1 MVGIDKSDYYVL
13 SHWPIDKTS
22 QQGEILGSLREGGP
36 LCTGNN
42 VNNMNNNRTHET
54 TKLLILLLMPG
65 NNEVR
70 AAHPT
75 TMEKL
80 GLK

>member
-1 MVGIDKSDYYVL
+1 MVGIDKSDFYVL

-36 LCTGNN
+36 WCPG
-42 VNNMNNNRTHET
+42 NNMNNNRTHET

-65 NNEVR
+65 NNVAR
-70 AAHPT
+70 V
-75 TMEKL
+75 
-80 GLK
+80 